1 MRQRFPFRYFFDE
14 AMRLFDSAYCLVL
27 HFALEQIDEMT
38 AYQEK

>member
-1 MRQRFPFRYFFDE
+1 MSSHYSGLEEVSNDFS
-14 AMRLFDSAYCLVL
+14 LFDSAYCLVL